1 MRKYLFMIICCVAAM
16 CLTSCYYD
24 SDNEYHEI
32 TPQEIG
38 QCLTAV
44 KGNYTGKLLFDLNNP
59 NDPKDRTDTLD
70 IAWSVTADTMFN
82 VKEFPQAVILDRI
95 MDPELK
101 EAMEQAAPA
110 PLIAR
115 LAFYQINPISF
126 LVYPASVV
134 YNIEYEGATHKASLA
149 FWINTSSS
157 YGLYD
162 TTNKTFQMQLI
173 GAGLYLDD
181 NMSHSYL
188 VNNEYDDNA
197 SFPIVFTNVNLSK

>member
-1 MRKYLFMIICCVAAM
+1 MRKYLFMIICSVAAM

-82 VKEFPQAVILDRI
+82 VKEFPQAVFLDRI
-95 MDPELK
+95 ADPELK
-101 EAMEQAAPA
+101 KAVEQAAPA

-126 LVYPASVV
+126 MVYPASVV
-134 YNIEYEGATHKASLA
+134 YNIEYNGGTHKASLA
-149 FWINTSSS
+149 FWINTSYS

-162 TTNKTFQMQLI
+162 TTNKTFQMQLM

-188 VNNEYDDNA
+188 VNNEYDNS
-197 SFPIVFTNVNLSK
+197 SFPIVFTNVNLNK

>member
-1 MRKYLFMIICCVAAM
+1 MIICSVAAM

-82 VKEFPQAVILDRI
+82 VKEFPQAVFLDRI
-95 MDPELK
+95 ADPGLK
-101 EAMEQAAPA
+101 EAVEQAAPA
-110 PLIAR
+110 SLIAR

-149 FWINTSSS
+149 FWISTSYS

-162 TTNKTFQMQLI
+162 TTNKTFQMQLM

-188 VNNEYDDNA
+188 VNNEYDNS
-197 SFPIVFTNVNLSK
+197 SFPIVFTNVNLN

>member
-1 MRKYLFMIICCVAAM
+1 MRKFLFIIICCVSATW
-16 CLTSCYYD
+16 LTSCYYD
-24 SDNEYHEI
+24 SEDEYHEI

-44 KGNYTGKLLFDLNNP
+44 KGNYSGKLLFEVNN
-59 NDPKDRTDTLD
+59 PKDRSDYLDTLD

-126 LVYPASVV
+126 MVYPASVV
-134 YNIEYEGATHKASLA
+134 YSIEYNGGTHKASLA
-149 FWINTSSS
+149 FWVNTSYS

-162 TTNKTFQMQLI
+162 TTNKTFQMQLM

-181 NMSHSYL
+181 NMNQSYL
-188 VNNEYDDNA
+188 VNNEYDNS

>member
-1 MRKYLFMIICCVAAM
+1 MIICSVAAI

-82 VKEFPQAVILDRI
+82 VKEFPQAVFLDRI
-95 MDPELK
+95 ADPELK
-101 EAMEQAAPA
+101 EAVEQAAPA

-115 LAFYQINPISF
+115 LVFYQINPISF
-126 LVYPASVV
+126 MVYPASVV

-149 FWINTSSS
+149 FWINTSYS

-162 TTNKTFQMQLI
+162 TTNKTFQMQLM

>member
-1 MRKYLFMIICCVAAM
+1 MRKFLFIIICCVSATW
-16 CLTSCYYD
+16 LTSCYYD
-24 SDNEYHEI
+24 SEDEYHEI

-44 KGNYTGKLLFDLNNP
+44 KGNYSGKLLFEVNN
-59 NDPKDRTDTLD
+59 PKDRSDYLDTLD

-126 LVYPASVV
+126 MVYPASVV
-134 YNIEYEGATHKASLA
+134 YSIEDIEKLMIGSLRSSLQ
-149 FWINTSSS
+149 TSM
-157 YGLYD
+157 
-162 TTNKTFQMQLI
+162 TTLSQQ
-173 GAGLYLDD
+173 
-181 NMSHSYL
+181 
-188 VNNEYDDNA
+188 
-197 SFPIVFTNVNLSK
+197 SFF

>member
-1 MRKYLFMIICCVAAM
+1 MRKYLFMIICSVAAI

-82 VKEFPQAVILDRI
+82 VKEFPQAVFLDRI
-95 MDPELK
+95 ADPELK
-101 EAMEQAAPA
+101 EAVDQAAPA

-126 LVYPASVV
+126 MVYPASVV
-134 YNIEYEGATHKASLA
+134 YSIEYKGGTHKASLA
-149 FWINTSSS
+149 FWINTSYS

-162 TTNKTFQMQLI
+162 TTNKTFQMQLM

-188 VNNEYDDNA
+188 VNNEYDNS
-197 SFPIVFTNVNLSK
+197 SFPIVFTNVNLNK

>member
-1 MRKYLFMIICCVAAM
+1 MRKYLFMIICSVAAM

-82 VKEFPQAVILDRI
+82 VKEFPQAVFLDRI
-95 MDPELK
+95 ADPELK
-101 EAMEQAAPA
+101 EAVEQAAPA

-115 LAFYQINPISF
+115 FAFYQINPISF

-149 FWINTSSS
+149 FWINTSYS
-157 YGLYD
+157 YGLYN
-162 TTNKTFQMQLI
+162 TTNKTFQMQLM

-188 VNNEYDDNA
+188 VNNEYDNS
-197 SFPIVFTNVNLSK
+197 SFPIVFTNVHLN

>member
-1 MRKYLFMIICCVAAM
+1 MRKYLFMIICSVAAM

-82 VKEFPQAVILDRI
+82 VKEFPQAVFLDRI
-95 MDPELK
+95 ADPELK
-101 EAMEQAAPA
+101 KAVEQAAPA

-115 LAFYQINPISF
+115 LVFYQINPISF
-126 LVYPASVV
+126 MVYPASVV
-134 YNIEYEGATHKASLA
+134 YNIEYNGGTHKASLA
-149 FWINTSSS
+149 FWINTSYS

-162 TTNKTFQMQLI
+162 TTNKTFQMQLM

-188 VNNEYDDNA
+188 VNNEYDNS
-197 SFPIVFTNVNLSK
+197 SFPIVFTNVNLNK

>member
-1 MRKYLFMIICCVAAM
+1 MRKYLFMIICSVAAM

-82 VKEFPQAVILDRI
+82 VKEFPQAVFLDRI
-95 MDPELK
+95 ADPELK
-101 EAMEQAAPA
+101 EAVEQAAPA

-149 FWINTSSS
+149 FWINTSYS

-162 TTNKTFQMQLI
+162 TTNKTFQMQLM

>member
-1 MRKYLFMIICCVAAM
+1 MRKYLFMIICSVAAM

-82 VKEFPQAVILDRI
+82 IKEFPQAVFLDRI
-95 MDPELK
+95 ADPELK
-101 EAMEQAAPA
+101 KAVEQAAPA

-134 YNIEYEGATHKASLA
+134 YNIEYEGATHTASLA
-149 FWINTSSS
+149 FWINTSYS

-162 TTNKTFQMQLI
+162 TTNKTFQMQLM

-188 VNNEYDDNA
+188 VNNEYDNS
-197 SFPIVFTNVNLSK
+197 SFPIVFTNVNLNK

>member
-1 MRKYLFMIICCVAAM
+1 MRKYLFMIICSVAAI

-82 VKEFPQAVILDRI
+82 VKEFPQAVFLDRI
-95 MDPELK
+95 ADPELK
-101 EAMEQAAPA
+101 EAVEQAAPA

-126 LVYPASVV
+126 MVYPASVV
-134 YNIEYEGATHKASLA
+134 YNIEYNGGTHKVSLA
-149 FWINTSSS
+149 FWINTSYS

-162 TTNKTFQMQLI
+162 TTNKTFQMQLM

-188 VNNEYDDNA
+188 VNNEYDNS
-197 SFPIVFTNVNLSK
+197 SFPIVFTNVNLNK

>member
-1 MRKYLFMIICCVAAM
+1 MRKYLFMIICSVAAI

-38 QCLTAV
+38 QCFTAV

-82 VKEFPQAVILDRI
+82 VKEFPQAVFLDRI
-95 MDPELK
+95 ADPELK
-101 EAMEQAAPA
+101 EAVEQAAPA

-149 FWINTSSS
+149 FWINTPHS

-162 TTNKTFQMQLI
+162 TTNKTFQIQLM

-188 VNNEYDDNA
+188 VNNEYDNS
-197 SFPIVFTNVNLSK
+197 SFPIVFTNVNLNK

>member
-1 MRKYLFMIICCVAAM
+1 MRKYLFMIICSVAAI

-38 QCLTAV
+38 QCFTAV

-82 VKEFPQAVILDRI
+82 VKEFPQAVFLDRI
-95 MDPELK
+95 ADPELK
-101 EAMEQAAPA
+101 KAVEQAAPA

-149 FWINTSSS
+149 FWINTSYS

-162 TTNKTFQMQLI
+162 TTNKTFQMQLM

-188 VNNEYDDNA
+188 VNNEYDNS
-197 SFPIVFTNVNLSK
+197 SFPIVFTNVNLNK

>member
-1 MRKYLFMIICCVAAM
+1 MRKFLFIIICCVSATW
-16 CLTSCYYD
+16 LTSCYYD
-24 SDNEYHEI
+24 SEDEYHEI

-126 LVYPASVV
+126 MVYPASVV
-134 YNIEYEGATHKASLA
+134 YSIEYNGGTHKASLA
-149 FWINTSSS
+149 FWVNTSYS

-162 TTNKTFQMQLI
+162 TTNKTFQMQLM

-181 NMSHSYL
+181 NMNHSYL
-188 VNNEYDDNA
+188 VNNEYDNT

>member
-1 MRKYLFMIICCVAAM
+1 MRKYLFMIICSVAAM

-82 VKEFPQAVILDRI
+82 VKEFPQAVFLDRI
-95 MDPELK
+95 ADPELK
-101 EAMEQAAPA
+101 KAVEQAAPA

-126 LVYPASVV
+126 MVYPASVV
-134 YNIEYEGATHKASLA
+134 YNIEYEGANHKASLA
-149 FWINTSSS
+149 FWINTSYS

-162 TTNKTFQMQLI
+162 TTNKTFQMQLM

-188 VNNEYDDNA
+188 VNNEYDNS
-197 SFPIVFTNVNLSK
+197 SFPIVFTNVNLNK

>member
-1 MRKYLFMIICCVAAM
+1 MIICSVAAI

-38 QCLTAV
+38 QCFTAV

-82 VKEFPQAVILDRI
+82 VKEFPQAVFLDRI
-95 MDPELK
+95 ADPELK
-101 EAMEQAAPA
+101 EAVEQAAPA

-149 FWINTSSS
+149 FWINTSYS

-162 TTNKTFQMQLI
+162 TTNKTFQMQLM

>member
-1 MRKYLFMIICCVAAM
+1 MIICSVAAI

-38 QCLTAV
+38 QCFTAV

-82 VKEFPQAVILDRI
+82 VKEFPQAVFLDRI
-95 MDPELK
+95 ADPELK
-101 EAMEQAAPA
+101 EAVEQAAPA

>member
-1 MRKYLFMIICCVAAM
+1 MRKYLFMIICSVAAI

-82 VKEFPQAVILDRI
+82 VKEFPQAVFLDRI
-95 MDPELK
+95 ADPELK
-101 EAMEQAAPA
+101 EAVEQAAPA

-115 LAFYQINPISF
+115 LVFYQINPISF
-126 LVYPASVV
+126 MVYPASVV
-134 YNIEYEGATHKASLA
+134 YNIEYNGGTHKASLA
-149 FWINTSSS
+149 FWINTSYS

-162 TTNKTFQMQLI
+162 TTNKTFQMQLM

-188 VNNEYDDNA
+188 VNNEYDNS
-197 SFPIVFTNVNLSK
+197 SFPIVFTNVNLNK

>member
-1 MRKYLFMIICCVAAM
+1 MRKCLFMIICSVAAI

-38 QCLTAV
+38 QCFTAV

-82 VKEFPQAVILDRI
+82 VKEFPQAVFLDRI
-95 MDPELK
+95 ADPELK
-101 EAMEQAAPA
+101 EAVEQAAPA

-149 FWINTSSS
+149 FWINTSYS

-162 TTNKTFQMQLI
+162 TTNKTFQMQLM

-188 VNNEYDDNA
+188 VNNEYDNS
-197 SFPIVFTNVNLSK
+197 SFPIVFTNVNLNK

>member
-1 MRKYLFMIICCVAAM
+1 MVICCVAAM
-16 CLTSCYYD
+16 GLTSCYYD
-24 SDNEYHEI
+24 SDDEYHEI
-32 TPQEIG
+32 TPEEIG

-44 KGNYTGKLLFDLNNP
+44 KGNYTGKLLFEINN
-59 NDPKDRTDTLD
+59 PKDRSDYLDTLD

-82 VKEFPQAVILDRI
+82 VKEFPQAVFLDRI
-95 MDPELK
+95 ADPELK

-110 PLIAR
+110 PLKAR
-115 LAFYQINPISF
+115 LAFYQINPINF

-134 YNIEYEGATHKASLA
+134 YNIEYNGGTHKASLA
-149 FWINTSSS
+149 FWINTSYS
-157 YGLYD
+157 YGIYD
-162 TTNKTFQMQLI
+162 TTNKTFQMQLM

-188 VNNEYDDNA
+188 VNNEYDNS

>member
-1 MRKYLFMIICCVAAM
+1 MRKYLFMIICSVAAI

-82 VKEFPQAVILDRI
+82 VKEFPQAVFLDRI
-95 MDPELK
+95 ADPELK
-101 EAMEQAAPA
+101 EAVEQAAPA
-110 PLIAR
+110 SLIAR

-126 LVYPASVV
+126 MVYPASVV
-134 YNIEYEGATHKASLA
+134 YNIEYNGGTHKASLA
-149 FWINTSSS
+149 FWINTSYS

-162 TTNKTFQMQLI
+162 TTNKTFQMQLM

-188 VNNEYDDNA
+188 VNNEYDNS
-197 SFPIVFTNVNLSK
+197 SFPIVFTNVNLNK

>member
-1 MRKYLFMIICCVAAM
+1 MRKYLFMIICSVAAM

-82 VKEFPQAVILDRI
+82 VKEFPQAVFLDRI
-95 MDPELK
+95 ADPELK
-101 EAMEQAAPA
+101 KAVEQAAPA

-126 LVYPASVV
+126 MVYPASVV
-134 YNIEYEGATHKASLA
+134 YNIEYEGANHKASLA
-149 FWINTSSS
+149 FWINTSYS

-162 TTNKTFQMQLI
+162 TTNKTFQMQLM

>member
-1 MRKYLFMIICCVAAM
+1 MRKYLFMIICSVAAM

-82 VKEFPQAVILDRI
+82 VKEFPQAVFLDRI
-95 MDPELK
+95 ADPELK
-101 EAMEQAAPA
+101 EAVEQAAPA

-115 LAFYQINPISF
+115 LVFYQINPISF
-126 LVYPASVV
+126 MVYPASVV
-134 YNIEYEGATHKASLA
+134 YNIEYNGGTHKASLA
-149 FWINTSSS
+149 FWINTSYS

-162 TTNKTFQMQLI
+162 TTNKTFQMQLM

-188 VNNEYDDNA
+188 VNNEYDNS
-197 SFPIVFTNVNLSK
+197 SFPIVFTNVNLNK

>member
-1 MRKYLFMIICCVAAM
+1 MRKYLFMIICSVAAI

-82 VKEFPQAVILDRI
+82 VKEFPQAVFLDRI
-95 MDPELK
+95 ADPELK
-101 EAMEQAAPA
+101 EAVEQAAPA

-115 LAFYQINPISF
+115 LVFYQINPISF
-126 LVYPASVV
+126 MVYPASVV

-149 FWINTSSS
+149 FWINTSYS

-162 TTNKTFQMQLI
+162 TTNKTFQMQLM
-173 GAGLYLDD
+173 GDGLYLDD

-188 VNNEYDDNA
+188 VNNEYDNS
-197 SFPIVFTNVNLSK
+197 SFPIVFTNVNLNK

>member
-1 MRKYLFMIICCVAAM
+1 MIICSVAAM

-82 VKEFPQAVILDRI
+82 VKEFPQAVILNRI
-95 MDPELK
+95 ADPELK

-110 PLIAR
+110 PLKAR
-115 LAFYQINPISF
+115 LAFYKINPINF

-134 YNIEYEGATHKASLA
+134 YNIEYNGGTHKASLA
-149 FWINTSSS
+149 FWINTSYS
-157 YGLYD
+157 YGIYD
-162 TTNKTFQMQLI
+162 TTNKTFQMQLM

-188 VNNEYDDNA
+188 VNNEYDNS

>member
-1 MRKYLFMIICCVAAM
+1 MIICSVAAI

-38 QCLTAV
+38 QCFTAV

-82 VKEFPQAVILDRI
+82 VKEFPQAVFLDRI
-95 MDPELK
+95 ADPELK
-101 EAMEQAAPA
+101 EAVEQAAPA

-149 FWINTSSS
+149 FWINTSYS

-162 TTNKTFQMQLI
+162 TTNKTFQMQLM

-188 VNNEYDDNA
+188 VNNEYDNS
-197 SFPIVFTNVNLSK
+197 SFPIVFTNVNLNK

>member
-1 MRKYLFMIICCVAAM
+1 MIICSVAAM

-82 VKEFPQAVILDRI
+82 VKEFPQAVFLDRI
-95 MDPELK
+95 ADPELK
-101 EAMEQAAPA
+101 EAVEQAAPA

-115 LAFYQINPISF
+115 LVFYQINPISF
-126 LVYPASVV
+126 MVYPASVV
-134 YNIEYEGATHKASLA
+134 YNIEYEGATHKASLD
-149 FWINTSSS
+149 FWINTSYS

-162 TTNKTFQMQLI
+162 TTNKTFQMQLM

-188 VNNEYDDNA
+188 VNNEYDNS
-197 SFPIVFTNVNLSK
+197 SFPIVFTNVNLNK